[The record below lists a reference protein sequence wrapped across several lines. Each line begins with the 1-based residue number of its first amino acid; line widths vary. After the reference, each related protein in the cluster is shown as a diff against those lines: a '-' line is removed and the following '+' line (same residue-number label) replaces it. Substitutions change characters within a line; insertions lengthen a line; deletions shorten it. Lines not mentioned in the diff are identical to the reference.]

1 MLWALIPMLSFGLLA
16 FLPFAHAAVKLPNR
30 RTWLLPATY
39 AVVEVVVLGPLGAA
53 SSTGDLGAAL
63 FTVAWSALILV
74 ATVHAFVLRR
84 QVFFAPAVQPAMA
97 AALADRKL
105 REQARAVVA
114 GDPALARELRI
125 GRPDLPRQFD
135 DGGLIDVNHVPEQVL
150 VDRLGFLQRR
160 PPGWSRRGGVLAGSA
175 ARKRCASSRRSRT
188 QPSKC
193 FGIGC
198 SFLLPTDKRGWR
210 LQRHAHHVQAGTFS
224 SSWRRRAR
232 PR

>member
-1 MLWALIPMLSFGLLA
+1 MVTPAKSQQRLGFATMLWALIPVLSFGLLA

-30 RTWLLPATY
+30 RMWLLPATY
-39 AVVEVVVLGPLGAA
+39 AVVEVLVLGPLGAA
-53 SSTGDLGAAL
+53 SNTGDLGAAL

-84 QVFFAPAVQPAMA
+84 RVFSPPAVQPAMA

-105 REQARAVVA
+105 REQARAIAA

-150 VDRLGFLQRR
+150 VERLGFS
-160 PPGWSRRGGVLAGSA
+160 PAEA
-175 ARKRCASSRRSRT
+175 ARVVEARE
-188 QPSKC
+188 
-193 FGIGC
+193 
-198 SFLLPTDKRGWR
+198 R
-210 LQRHAHHVQAGTFS
+210 LGGFS
-224 SSWRRRAR
+224 SAEEVGAFAEVPDATVDVLGDRLLFLAAD
-232 PR
+232 